1 MEMMQYRPWEKNEV
15 NEIISK
21 VGEGQLPILD
31 IQLGGQCP
39 YACEYCD
46 DVNRRNLPCLINM
59 DSIYR
64 LMCQGNTK
72 GVYVCGIGEPTAC
85 SNYKKLIQLLD
96 MCYERNIWV
105 SMYTNGL
112 RLSEKILKHVDNG
125 TLNLLYKYDTE
136 RINVAAKLY
145 GISRS
150 AAMQQFTSVMKLK
163 NVIHNNNGVTNI
175 GASIVPSSENIKKMR
190 FLINCCLKS
199 GIFPMIGELENAG
212 NCHKHY
218 EELKISGEELQK
230 VKDWMLQEHGIDYQ
244 IPVCPATIS
253 GIHIDN
259 FGQVIIDGKTGLS
272 CSWFW
277 MEDPEMIRLG
287 SIDEMSYE
295 EIVKKILEYRDS
307 KYQEVL
313 QMIDDVG
320 EHPFGGCGGDVK
332 HLLKTYTEVYQP
344 RR

>member
-1 MEMMQYRPWEKNEV
+1 MEMMQYRPWEEKEV
-15 NEIISK
+15 NEIISR

-31 IQLGGQCP
+31 IQLGGQCSC
-39 YACEYCD
+39 ACEYCD
-46 DVNRRNLPCLINM
+46 DVSRRNLPCLINM

-64 LMCQGNTK
+64 LICQGNVR

-85 SNYKKLIQLLD
+85 SNFKKLMQLLD
-96 MCYERNIWV
+96 MCHEKNIWV

-112 RLSEKILKHVDNG
+112 RLTERLLRYVDNG

-136 RINVAAKLY
+136 RINVASKLY
-145 GISRS
+145 GIPKNM
-150 AAMQQFTSVMKLK
+150 AMQQFANVMMLK
-163 NVIHNNNGVTNI
+163 DVIHNDNGVTNI
-175 GASIVPSSENIKKMR
+175 GASIVPSSENIKEMR
-190 FLINCCLKS
+190 FLIKCCLKS

-218 EELKISGEELQK
+218 EELKISDEELREIRK
-230 VKDWMLQEHGIDYQ
+230 WMLQEYGIDYQ
-244 IPVCPATIS
+244 VPVCPATIS

-259 FGQVIIDGKTGLS
+259 FGQAIIDSKTGLS

-277 MEDPEMIRLG
+277 MEDPKMVRLG
-287 SIDEMSYE
+287 NIDEMSYE
-295 EIVKKILEYRDS
+295 EIVNKILEYRDS

-313 QMIDDVG
+313 QMIDG
-320 EHPFGGCGGDVK
+320 ICEHPFGGCGGDVK
-332 HLLKTYTEVYQP
+332 SLLETYTEVYQP